1 MTTAVGASAGASAGG
16 MTAGGIEAARAHVRQ
31 VVERSG
37 TSFAMGMRILS
48 PRRRDAMYAVYAF
61 CREVDDIADEPG
73 REPDKLRALDAWR
86 DEIDGVFAGRP
97 QRPTGVALVDAIEA
111 FGPPK
116 AEFEAM
122 IDGMEM
128 DAREQMRRPSRDTL
142 DLYCRRVAGAV
153 GLMSLPIFGT
163 GGASA
168 ETLAIDLGR
177 ALQLTNILRD
187 LDEDAERGRLYL
199 PDEDLAAAGIGAAEA
214 DRVLAD
220 SRLGAVCRQVAGSA
234 RASFTGADRALVD
247 CDRRALRPA
256 LLMMGVY
263 DALSCAGWS
272 PPTNGRRAARSCPS
286 PQSSG
291 PACASWDCGDPDGD
305 RPRSRCRHRRPGLC
319 GCPEAPGRRGRGA

>member
-1 MTTAVGASAGASAGG
+1 MTTAEVSANGTAVAG
-16 MTAGGIEAARAHVRQ
+16 MAAARAHVRR

-37 TSFAMGMRILS
+37 TSFAIGMRILS
-48 PRRRDAMYAVYAF
+48 RPRREAMYAIYAF

-73 REPDKLRALDAWR
+73 LEPDKLKALDAWR
-86 DEIDGVFAGRP
+86 AEIDGVFAGRP

-128 DAREQMRRPSRDTL
+128 DAREQMCRPSWHML

-168 ETLAIDLGR
+168 ANLAVSLGR

-187 LDEDAERGRLYL
+187 LEEDAERGRLYL
-199 PDEDLAAAGIGAAEA
+199 PDEDLAAAGIDAADA
-214 DRVLAD
+214 SAVLTD
-220 SRLGAVCRQVAGSA
+220 ERLGAVCRQVAA
-234 RASFTGADRALVD
+234 EAQASFADADRALAD

-256 LLMMGVY
+256 RLMMGVY
-263 DALSCAGWS
+263 DAQLRRMIAADRWPAPRLKLSKPAKLWAGLRLGLW
-272 PPTNGRRAARSCPS
+272 
-286 PQSSG
+286 
-291 PACASWDCGDPDGD
+291 
-305 RPRSRCRHRRPGLC
+305 RPRWRPSM
-319 GCPEAPGRRGRGA
+319 